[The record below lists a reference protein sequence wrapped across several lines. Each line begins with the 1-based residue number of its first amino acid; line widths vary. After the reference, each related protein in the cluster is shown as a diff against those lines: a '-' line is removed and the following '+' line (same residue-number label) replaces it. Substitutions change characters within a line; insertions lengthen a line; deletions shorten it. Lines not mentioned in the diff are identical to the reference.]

1 MSQAEEENTQ
11 NPNPGQSHSLSEKE
25 YADLAL
31 VFKLIDQDNSGSI
44 SNAELGFLM
53 KSIGQNPTPAE
64 LQDMINEADT
74 NHNGAIELNEFVDLM
89 AKKINETNKEDEMM
103 EAFGIFDR
111 DGDGY
116 ITLAELKLVMNYLG
130 ENINEGELDQMIQ
143 EADIDRDGKVNYVDF
158 KKFMLNE
165 TIIENESLI

>member
-1 MSQAEEENTQ
+1 MSKPSYQEFVENRGENHTI
-11 NPNPGQSHSLSEKE
+11 SEKE

-74 NHNGAIELNEFVDLM
+74 NHNGAIELNEFVELM

-103 EAFGIFDR
+103 EAFSIFDR
-111 DGDGY
+111 NGDGY
-116 ITLAELKLVMNYLG
+116 ILEGELKLVMNYLG
-130 ENINEGELDQMIQ
+130 EQLSDEEMRKMIS
-143 EADIDRDGKVNYVDF
+143 EADIDGDGKVNYTDF

-165 TIIENESLI
+165 TEKDMSNSM

>member
-1 MSQAEEENTQ
+1 MSQVSYKEFVESRGDN
-11 NPNPGQSHSLSEKE
+11 HSLSEKE

-31 VFKLIDQDNSGSI
+31 VFKLIDQDGSGSI

-74 NHNGAIELNEFVDLM
+74 NHNGTIELNEFVELM

-103 EAFGIFDR
+103 EAFSIFDR
-111 DGDGY
+111 NGDGY
-116 ITLAELKLVMNYLG
+116 ITESELKLVMNYLG
-130 ENINEGELDQMIQ
+130 EQLSEDEMRKMIS
-143 EADIDRDGKVNYVDF
+143 EADIDGDGKVNYTDF

-165 TIIENESLI
+165 SDKEVNNSM

>member
-1 MSQAEEENTQ
+1 MSQPSYQEFVENRGD
-11 NPNPGQSHSLSEKE
+11 NHVLSEKE
-25 YADLAL
+25 YADIAL
-31 VFKLIDQDNSGSI
+31 VFKLIDQDGSGSI

-74 NHNGAIELNEFVDLM
+74 NHNGAIELNEFVELM

-103 EAFGIFDR
+103 EAFSIFDR
-111 DGDGY
+111 NGDGY
-116 ITLAELKLVMNYLG
+116 ITENELKLVMNYLG
-130 ENINEGELDQMIQ
+130 EQLSEDEMRRMISD
-143 EADIDRDGKVNYVDF
+143 ADIDGDGKVNYTDF

-165 TIIENESLI
+165 TEKEINNSM